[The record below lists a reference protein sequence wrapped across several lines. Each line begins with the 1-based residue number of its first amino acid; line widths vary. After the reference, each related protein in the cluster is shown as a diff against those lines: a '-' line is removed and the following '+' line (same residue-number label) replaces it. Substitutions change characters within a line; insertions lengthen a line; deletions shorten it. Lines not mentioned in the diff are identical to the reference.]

1 MEKLNDE
8 QLLLCPPRVFGFI
21 IREKKWAQMLVS
33 QVQHISKEGR
43 EDAFKKL
50 ELDKNSKEHL
60 KLLVTQHAKQDKNID
75 DLIPGKGSGLVVL
88 LHGPPGVGKTLT
100 AESLAMLAN
109 KPLYTVSM
117 SDVGTSPV
125 TVERN
130 FSRIFELA
138 TRWKALLL
146 FDEADVF
153 LQARTL
159 EDLRRNSLVSVLI
172 RILEYFQGILF
183 LTSNRVK
190 IFDEAF
196 QSRIHLAIRYRD
208 LQAPQRVA
216 IWNLWIEKSKEDI
229 ADLDLIEAEL
239 ESDGDLYKAELNGRQ
254 IRNTF
259 RSAMTIAKAR
269 GPDSKMTWKDLN
281 KVLKATVSFQQYM
294 VQNEELAQKH
304 GHR

>member
-1 MEKLNDE
+1 MW
-8 QLLLCPPRVFGFI
+8 V
-21 IREKKWAQMLVS
+21 QMLVDNVKKIS
-33 QVQHISKEGR
+33 QQDKDE
-43 EDAFKKL
+43 AFKKL
-50 ELDKNSKEHL
+50 ELAQSSKDLLKN
-60 KLLVTQHAKQDKNID
+60 LVTEHAKTNNPID
-75 DLIPGKGSGLVVL
+75 DLIPGKGNGLVVL

-109 KPLYTVSM
+109 KPLYSVSM
-117 SDVGTSPV
+117 SDVGISPV

-138 TRWKALLL
+138 THWKALLL

-196 QSRIHLAIRYRD
+196 QSRIHIAIRYKD
-208 LQAPQRVA
+208 LSGAERA
-216 IWNLWIEKSKEDI
+216 GIWKLWLNKVKDSIDNMGEM
-229 ADLDLIEAEL
+229 EAEL
-239 ESDGDLYKAELNGRQ
+239 EEEGELYKADLNGRQ
-254 IRNTF
+254 IRNAF
-259 RSAMTIAKAR
+259 RSAMTLAK
-269 GPDSKMTWKDLN
+269 GEPGEKKLKWKTLK
-281 KVLKATVSFQQYM
+281 KVLNSTVEFQQYM
-294 VQNEELAQKH
+294 VQNEELAKRQ
-304 GHR
+304 GNR